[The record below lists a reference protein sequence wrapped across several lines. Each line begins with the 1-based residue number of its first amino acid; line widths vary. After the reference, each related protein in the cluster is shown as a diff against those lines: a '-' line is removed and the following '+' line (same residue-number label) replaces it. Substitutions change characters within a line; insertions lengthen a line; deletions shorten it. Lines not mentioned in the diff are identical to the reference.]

1 MFQLRREKKEMSSSE
16 ALLFSTGGGFLC
28 GALAGYAIKKNPEN
42 RGNNSRTVCIGPKY
56 LSYRG
61 WINVNWAATENGT
74 RQALVS
80 AVNQTALVVKHMSAQ
95 FAAQDNGGDISY
107 TPISAAIGFIIGIPV
122 GFQRG

>member
-1 MFQLRREKKEMSSSE
+1 MSSSE

-28 GALAGYAIKKNPEN
+28 GALAGYAIKKILK
-42 RGNNSRTVCIGPKY
+42 IGAIIVGLFVLGLGY

-61 WINVNWAATENGT
+61 WINVNWAATESGT

-95 FAAQDNGGDISY
+95 FAAQHNSSDISY

-122 GFQRG
+122 GFHRG